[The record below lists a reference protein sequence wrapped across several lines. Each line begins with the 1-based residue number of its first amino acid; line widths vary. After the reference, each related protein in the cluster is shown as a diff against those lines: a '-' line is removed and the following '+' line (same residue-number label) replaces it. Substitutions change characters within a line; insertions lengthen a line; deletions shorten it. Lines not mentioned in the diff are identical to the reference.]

1 MKNRKLLIVDGDPK
15 NLRILKNHFTEAG
28 YQVDEASV
36 DEEAVRLI
44 SQTTYNAIL
53 TDLSGAQI
61 DGLKILERLQDAPR
75 KETAVF
81 FLTAKNDVWNRVT
94 SLKRG
99 AKDFIVKPVHVRE
112 IAARVQMVLDR
123 LERRQSDSPPAPAF
137 SGRLQDFRLS
147 DLLQILKDEKK
158 TGTLTLYNDNNQ
170 NGRLDID
177 NGALI
182 RAVCGVLQSSA
193 AVDQMMSWGK
203 GRFSMRFTAVEKNG
217 AVQQEG
223 HVSQGAQRMEQ
234 REELLRQL
242 PSLDSVLVTTSNFKK
257 IVSQKTLAGDLD
269 YFIHL
274 FDGKRTLGR
283 IIMEST
289 YDEITSLGRILKLYQ
304 LGFLSVAQK
313 QPELSSAASDRVEPP
328 APRPSQASV
337 AQKEAE
343 EPLAD
348 GWPEETE
355 EETVA
360 SLQQDA
366 LNSLDQEELDS
377 SDSEP
382 EPEDTED
389 ETELAVQ
396 HDFADDGISELLT
409 KDLTQWRSDSGY
421 DKDLFYELRSA
432 AEKQPGFQT
441 PPAGREPV
449 EDDSQLLFPT
459 LEMLEQEHPADAL
472 LTLPGE
478 PVFPAQQPAA
488 PLDLAP
494 PVEPPSHAAHR
505 NKEQHAERFVPS
517 YGHVLVLGSKEEV
530 RRHMVASL
538 TSNRVFVKTYEN
550 PEWSD
555 LLYGAADFKG
565 GHSLN
570 ILSLSLEKE
579 FTGVLEYFS
588 RSLLGYLLL
597 IDTMPGDWNYKRYLI
612 QALKGTLAVPS
623 MIIIPAQLSISSGFS
638 EHDWRDRL
646 GLPDDQ
652 LLATHVEFD
661 PITCKRFIFR
671 LIETYYRKRIVS
683 RKNRTTR
690 SATI

>member
-44 SQTTYNAIL
+44 SQTSYNAIL

-61 DGLKILERLQDAPR
+61 DGLKILESLQTDPR
-75 KETAVF
+75 QDTAVI

-94 SLKRG
+94 SFKRG

-123 LERRQSDSPPAPAF
+123 LERRQSAAHPAPAF
-137 SGRLQDFRLS
+137 SGRLQDFRLN

-158 TGTLTLYNDNNQ
+158 TGTLTLYNDNNL
-170 NGRLDID
+170 NGQMDID
-177 NGALI
+177 NGALV
-182 RAVCGVLQSSA
+182 RAVSGGLQSSA
-193 AVDQMMSWGK
+193 AVDKMMSWGK
-203 GRFSMRFTAVEKNG
+203 GRFSMRFTPVEKTV
-217 AVQQEG
+217 AVRQEG
-223 HVSQGAQRMEQ
+223 HLSQGAQRMEQ
-234 REELLRQL
+234 REELLQQL
-242 PSLDSVLVTTSNFKK
+242 PSLESILVTTSNFKK

-269 YFIHL
+269 YFIAL
-274 FDGKRTLGR
+274 FDGNRTLGR
-283 IIMEST
+283 ILHEST
-289 YDEITSLGRILKLYQ
+289 YDEITSLSRILKLYQ
-304 LGFLSVAQK
+304 LGFLRVAQN
-313 QPELSSAASDRVEPP
+313 QPELPAADRDQPP
-328 APRPSQASV
+328 AVRASQAPV
-337 AQKEAE
+337 AQEETE
-343 EPLAD
+343 EPSTG
-348 GWPEETE
+348 GWPEEAE
-355 EETVA
+355 EEAVA

-377 SDSEP
+377 SPSER
-382 EPEDTED
+382 EAEDQED

-432 AEKQPGFQT
+432 AEKQPAFQP

-472 LTLPGE
+472 LALPGE
-478 PVFPAQQPAA
+478 PVFPAEQPVA

-494 PVEPPSHAAHR
+494 PPSEPPSQPAR
-505 NKEQHAERFVPS
+505 RSKEQSAERFIPG
-517 YGHVLVLGSKEEV
+517 YGHVLILGSKEEV
-530 RRHMVASL
+530 RRNMVASL

-555 LLYGAADFKG
+555 LLYGAAEFKG

-597 IDTMPGDWNYKRYLI
+597 IDTLPGDWNYKRYLI

-638 EHDWRDRL
+638 EHDWRERL

-661 PITCKRFIFR
+661 PMTCKRFIFR

>member
-36 DEEAVRLI
+36 DEQAIRLI
-44 SQTTYNAIL
+44 SQTSYNAIL

-61 DGLKILERLQDAPR
+61 DGLKLLETLQNDPR

-94 SLKRG
+94 SFKRG

-123 LERRQSDSPPAPAF
+123 LDRRQSASHPAPAF

-158 TGTLTLYNDNNQ
+158 TGTLTLYNDNNL
-170 NGRLDID
+170 NGRMDID

-182 RAVCGVLQSSA
+182 RAVSGALQSSA
-193 AVDQMMSWGK
+193 AVDKMMSWGK
-203 GRFSMRFTAVEKNG
+203 GRFSMRFTPVEKTV

-223 HVSQGAQRMEQ
+223 HLSQGAQRMEQ
-234 REELLRQL
+234 REELLQQL

-257 IVSQKTLAGDLD
+257 IVSQKSLAGDLD
-269 YFIHL
+269 YFIAL

-283 IIMEST
+283 IINEST
-289 YDEITSLGRILKLYQ
+289 YDEMTSLGRILKLYQ
-304 LGFLSVAQK
+304 LGFLSVAQT
-313 QPELSSAASDRVEPP
+313 QPEFPAADRVVPP
-328 APRPSQASV
+328 AQRPSQANI
-337 AQKEAE
+337 AQEEAE

-348 GWPEETE
+348 GWPEEAE

-366 LNSLDQEELDS
+366 LSSLDQEVLDR
-377 SDSEP
+377 SDSEQ
-382 EPEDTED
+382 EPEDKED

-432 AEKQPGFQT
+432 AEKQPAFQT

-478 PVFPAQQPAA
+478 PVFPAEQPTA

-494 PVEPPSHAAHR
+494 PPAEPSSQPARWSKEPS
-505 NKEQHAERFVPS
+505 AERFVPG

-538 TSNRVFVKTYEN
+538 TSNRVFVKTYTN

-570 ILSLSLEKE
+570 ILSLSLEKD
-579 FTGVLEYFS
+579 FTGVLDYFS

-623 MIIIPAQLSISSGFS
+623 MIIIPAPLSISSGFS
-638 EHDWRDRL
+638 ELDWRDRL
-646 GLPDDQ
+646 GLSDDQ

-683 RKNRTTR
+683 KKNRTTR

>member
-1 MKNRKLLIVDGDPK
+1 MKNRTLLIVDGDPK
-15 NLRILKNHFTEAG
+15 NLRILKSHFTDSG

-36 DEEAVRLI
+36 DEEALRLI
-44 SQTTYNAIL
+44 SQKSYDAIL

-61 DGLKILERLQDAPR
+61 DGLKILEALQNDPR
-75 KETAVF
+75 KNAAVF

-94 SLKRG
+94 SFKRG

-123 LERRQSDSPPAPAF
+123 LERRQSASHPAPAL
-137 SGRLQDFRLS
+137 SGRLQDFSLS

-158 TGTLTLYNDNNQ
+158 TGTLMLYNDNNL
-170 NGRLDID
+170 NGQMGLHNGILVHAVS
-177 NGALI
+177 GAL
-182 RAVCGVLQSSA
+182 QSNA
-193 AVDQMMSWGK
+193 AVDKMMSWRK
-203 GRFSMRFTAVEKNG
+203 GRFSMRFTPVEKTV

-223 HVSQGAQRMEQ
+223 HLSQGAQRMEQ
-234 REELLRQL
+234 REELLQQL
-242 PSLDSVLVTTSNFKK
+242 PSLESVLVTTSNFKK

-269 YFIHL
+269 YFISL

-283 IIMEST
+283 IINEST
-289 YDEITSLGRILKLYQ
+289 YDEITSLSRILKLYQ
-304 LGFLSVAQK
+304 LGFLCVAKK
-313 QPELSSAASDRVEPP
+313 QPELPSAAADRGIPPVE
-328 APRPSQASV
+328 RPSQPKQTEKPV
-337 AQKEAE
+337 AET
-343 EPLAD
+343 
-348 GWPEETE
+348 WPEEAE
-355 EETVA
+355 EETVV

-366 LNSLDQEELDS
+366 LNSLDQEELDRS
-377 SDSEP
+377 QTEP
-382 EPEDTED
+382 ELEDKED

-409 KDLTQWRSDSGY
+409 KDLSQWRSDSGY

-478 PVFPAQQPAA
+478 SAFPSQEPTV
-488 PLDLAP
+488 PLDLTP
-494 PVEPPSHAAHR
+494 PPAEPPRQPARRS
-505 NKEQHAERFVPS
+505 KEQGAERFTPG
-517 YGHVLVLGSKEEV
+517 YGHILVLGSDEKV

-538 TSNRVFVKTYEN
+538 TANRVFVKTYDN

-555 LLYGAADFKG
+555 LIYGAAEFKG

-579 FTGVLEYFS
+579 FSGVLEYFS

-638 EHDWRDRL
+638 EHDWRIRL

-652 LLATHVEFD
+652 LFAAHVEFD

-671 LIETYYRKRIVS
+671 LIETYYRKRIVN
-683 RKNRTTR
+683 RKNRLAR